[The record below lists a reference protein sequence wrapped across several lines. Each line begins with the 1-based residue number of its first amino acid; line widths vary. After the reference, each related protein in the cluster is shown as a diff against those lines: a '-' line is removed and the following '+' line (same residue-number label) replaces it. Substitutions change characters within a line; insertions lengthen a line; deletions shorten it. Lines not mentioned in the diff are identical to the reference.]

1 MDEDDQNVDYRRYRN
16 RRVVAEAEERIVNV
30 DLSKVSRD
38 DRLTVNEIL
47 TRVMRYK
54 LPMPTLQVSIFPVDD
69 HYNVYIRGWA
79 QDIDL
84 DLFHRTFINKTE
96 RDGALD
102 ALLSVTWRPVEHE
115 GGEGGILLKIQSMKS
130 NITKRTH

>member
-1 MDEDDQNVDYRRYRN
+1 MDD
-16 RRVVAEAEERIVNV
+16 EERIVNV
-30 DLSKVSRD
+30 DLSKVNRD

-54 LPMPTLQVSIFPVDD
+54 LPMPELQVSIFPVDN

-79 QDIDL
+79 QDINL
-84 DLFHRTFINKTE
+84 DLFHKTFINPTE

-102 ALLSVTWRPVEHE
+102 SLLSVIWRPVEQE
-115 GGEGGILLKIQSMKS
+115 GGEGGVLLKIQSRKAIS
-130 NITKRTH
+130 TKRTH